1 MRGASWRVN
10 ERSGE
15 WMRRQAEGRPQ
26 SPRSRFQPPSVSRP
40 SRWGPWEQLPL
51 PRQSSQAL
59 PRERLLGLEGSSSA
73 EPGTGLTA
81 PLQPRRGLGRALE
94 QAWRWGSQVQEDR
107 RVRWAQRRVCVC
119 VVWCVCGVC
128 VWCDV
133 CVLVRERIL
142 SILCIY
148 CW

>member
-1 MRGASWRVN
+1 
-10 ERSGE
+10 
-15 WMRRQAEGRPQ
+15 MRRQAEGRPQ

-119 VVWCVCGVC
+119 VVCVCGVC

-133 CVLVRERIL
+133 CVCV
-142 SILCIY
+142 CGV
-148 CW
+148 CVWCGVCVGCVCGGGVCVV